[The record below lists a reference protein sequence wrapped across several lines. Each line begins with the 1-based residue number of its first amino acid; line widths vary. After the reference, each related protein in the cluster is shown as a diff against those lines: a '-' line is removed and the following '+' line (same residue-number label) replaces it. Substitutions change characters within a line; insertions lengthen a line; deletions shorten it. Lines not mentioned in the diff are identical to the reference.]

1 MPTQTLATPPFP
13 YFLEVAPDYSRHV
26 NIWDETSTD
35 SLSPLY
41 LVHISPFLPK
51 ANKEP
56 ISFKEILN
64 SSMKS

>member
-1 MPTQTLATPPFP
+1 MKHLQ
-13 YFLEVAPDYSRHV
+13 
-26 NIWDETSTD
+26 I
-35 SLSPLY
+35 LSPHFIY

-64 SSMKS
+64 SSMKSSKTQNLYYIPHVSQTGKTPYFI